1 MSSPSVTALRQ
12 PSVVSTAPAHAVRLI
27 HVLLE
32 AMAGR
37 RALHQV
43 RPLLGSGSFT
53 RLASYADTGLFKR
66 MRIGPVRTQMP
77 TERAVEATVS
87 LLFAARPVSC
97 AIRLDL
103 HRDRWI
109 CTDLT
114 VLSPAALRAAA

>member
-1 MSSPSVTALRQ
+1 M
-12 PSVVSTAPAHAVRLI
+12 PAQRLI

-43 RPLLGSGSFT
+43 RPLLSPGPFT
-53 RLASYADTGLFKR
+53 QLATYADTGRFRR
-66 MRIGPVRTQMP
+66 MRVGPLRAQMP

-103 HRDRWI
+103 RRDQWI

-114 VLSPAALRAAA
+114 VLHPAALRAAA